1 MPYIVIHRDNG
12 RAIYLL
18 DHAPII
24 DEAGLHGADGA
35 MLAHD
40 IRPETHHIVAADPPE
55 FWVPGVLAWG
65 DGVWTVVDAAAY
77 NAAYNAALAEAKAAA
92 VQRVNAAAG
101 AARAAMITVIP
112 GQDATYQIK
121 EAEAKAYAAAFEPD
135 PADYPY
141 LAAEAAALGLPLAD
155 LAATVAATALAWHRL
170 NAAIEATRRGA
181 ITRIETAVSFASIDA
196 NFPINWPS

>member
-40 IRPETHHIVAADPPE
+40 IRPKTHRVLEADAPE
-55 FWVPGVLAWG
+55 VWVPCALACR

-77 NAAYNAALAEAKAAA
+77 NAAYNAALADAKAAA
-92 VQRVNAAAG
+92 AARINAGAEARRQAVLPGGPGQAQAYARKEVEAAALMAG
-101 AARAAMITVIP
+101 DGP
-112 GQDATYQIK
+112 
-121 EAEAKAYAAAFEPD
+121 AAAV
-135 PADYPY
+135 Y
-141 LAAEAAALGLPLAD
+141 LTAEAAATGVDLMTLAGRV
-155 LAATVAATALAWHRL
+155 LARAAAYRAYDVAVE
-170 NAAIEATRRGA
+170 AARRAAVVAVEAA
-181 ITRIETAVSFASIDA
+181 ESPAAVAMVA
-196 NFPINWPS
+196 PIWPAQ